1 MDDYF
6 VHGDKILAALVES
19 GKQIYPAEDVE
30 NMFSVSKSFEN
41 NIYSN
46 RAFCHWVS
54 RSDLI

>member
-30 NMFSVSKSFEN
+30 NMFFDHSKNMDHEIS
-41 NIYSN
+41 
-46 RAFCHWVS
+46 CQW
-54 RSDLI
+54 